1 MRTNA
6 IDIKLNTK
14 QGRLIYSIK
23 YNIKKPTINYV
34 NINGIIIK
42 SLEVVFRILTISIL
56 LLFLL
61 LFLFNNVSL
70 FVLCSFI

>member
-1 MRTNA
+1 MLLT
-6 IDIKLNTK
+6 NTK
-14 QGRLIYSIK
+14 QGTLIYSIK
-23 YNIKKPTINYV
+23 YNNKKPTINYV

-42 SLEVVFRILTISIL
+42 SLEIVFRILTITI

-61 LFLFNNVSL
+61 LFLFDNVSL